1 MYSDKLE
8 NMINKVDIDYNTKLR
23 RRQYLLEKQESI
35 EKSIK
40 DLNLDI
46 FQEVNVFLQ
55 KLSEE
60 RREAACNLFTD
71 LGTEALK
78 YSLGHQY
85 EMVIE
90 MKPIRNKPNALIW
103 IKDTETGI
111 LTDPMD
117 ENGGGLVDII
127 SMALRWVMLI
137 NLDQNNDG
145 PIIMD
150 EPFKMVSKEFVPL
163 VTNFIKKLSEEFDR
177 QVIMVT
183 HNEHLAESC
192 DNIIYVQKVNG
203 ISEVTVK

>member
-8 NMINKVDIDYNTKLR
+8 STINQIDFDYNSKIR
-23 RRQYLLEKQESI
+23 RKQFLLERQESI
-35 EKSIK
+35 EQSIK
-40 DLNLDI
+40 ELNLDV

-60 RREAACNLFTD
+60 RRESACKLFTD

-78 YSLGHQY
+78 YSLGDQY

-103 IKDTETGI
+103 IKDTDTGI

-137 NLDQNNDG
+137 NLDQSNDG

-192 DNIIYVQKVNG
+192 DNIVYVQKVNG
-203 ISEVTVK
+203 ISEATVK